1 MRLWTRLYAVCAVA
15 ILALGILHM
24 ATTFRLSS
32 FTPAG
37 KVWFFGS
44 GIALALMGILNLLNR
59 SYGLVASGLR
69 AACITCNIVLLFFA
83 VVAGR
88 LTGATV
94 VEQVVLAGVL
104 LSALIL
110 SAVRSASVMVGAS

>member
-1 MRLWTRLYAVCAVA
+1 MKSLDHDSPLGDRYPNAAFALRRKVLYRTRV
-15 ILALGILHM
+15 
-24 ATTFRLSS
+24 
-32 FTPAG
+32 PPDQ
-37 KVWFFGS
+37 VWFFGS

-59 SYGLVASGLR
+59 RYGLVASGLR
-69 AACITCNIVLLFFA
+69 ATCIVCNVVLLCFA

-94 VEQVVLAGVL
+94 VEQVVLTSVL

-110 SAVRSASVMVGAS
+110 SGVRSASLTARAA

>member
-1 MRLWTRLYAVCAVA
+1 
-15 ILALGILHM
+15 
-24 ATTFRLSS
+24 
-32 FTPAG
+32 
-37 KVWFFGS
+37 
-44 GIALALMGILNLLNR
+44 
-59 SYGLVASGLR
+59 
-69 AACITCNIVLLFFA
+69 VLLFFA